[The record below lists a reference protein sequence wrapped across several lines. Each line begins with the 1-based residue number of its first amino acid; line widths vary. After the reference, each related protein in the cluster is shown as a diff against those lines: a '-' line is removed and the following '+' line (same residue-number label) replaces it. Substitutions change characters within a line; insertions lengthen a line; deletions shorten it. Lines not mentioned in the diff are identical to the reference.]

1 MAEEPENNTDNPFSD
16 TVQKMK
22 DKSTQG
28 ELKTNEKI
36 TSKDVEIKDDEIVKD
51 VSEKDGTKT
60 TAPNIDDAKQLNSDD
75 YTQTPIDP
83 KDAATYDADTSASKK
98 TKDAEFDAAKGKVS
112 EGAIMDA
119 AQGQL
124 SPEAMAKA
132 DVADLDPRATG
143 KYQLEQLFSTIEE
156 GKPPP
161 PWLSPAMRKVNSIMN
176 ARGLGGSSMAA
187 AAQVMAAMEAGVPIA
202 LNDAK
207 AYATLQLANQS
218 AKNQAILQNAAAV
231 AAMDTKNLDNRQMA
245 NVNNAKAFLTIDV
258 QNLTNEQA
266 TNTLK
271 YQSLMTAIL
280 SDQKANNTAKQ
291 INTKT
296 QNELM
301 KFYDELG
308 VQVETLTLNRALA
321 ADQYN
326 ISQDTAMRQFA
337 AQLQT
342 QNDQFNAT
350 NQIQINQSNA
360 VWRRNVNT
368 INTAAQNETNRQNV
382 MNLLNINQNALNN
395 IWQSY
400 RDYASWNVQIS
411 ESAKD
416 RAHNAAMQASQI
428 SNNMA
433 MYNQK
438 FDDFLIMKTIDNFF
452 T

>member
-1 MAEEPENNTDNPFSD
+1 MAEDDTTTNNAFSD
-16 TVQKMK
+16 AKTTME
-22 DKSTQG
+22 DKSKQTT
-28 ELKTNEKI
+28 LKDSEKI
-36 TSKDVEIKDDEIVKD
+36 KPKDITVDDNELLDDPSVAG
-51 VSEKDGTKT
+51 GTKT
-60 TAPNIDDAKQLNSDD
+60 VAPDIGDAKQLNADD
-75 YTQTPIDP
+75 YTQTPIQP
-83 KDAATYDADTSASKK
+83 KDAATYDADTSATQK

-119 AQGQL
+119 AQGEL

-132 DVADLDPRATG
+132 DTAELDPRATG
-143 KYQLEQLFSTIEE
+143 RYQLEQLFSTIEE

-176 ARGLGGSSMAA
+176 ARGLGSSSMAA
-187 AAQVMAAMEAGVPIA
+187 AAQVTAAMEAGIPIA

-337 AQLQT
+337 AQIQT
-342 QNDQFNAT
+342 QNDQFNAA

-368 INTAAQNETNRQNV
+368 ANTAAQNEANRQNV
-382 MNLLNINQNALNN
+382 LNLLNINQNALNN
-395 IWQSY
+395 IWQAY

-416 RAHNAAMQASQI
+416 RAHNASMQAAQI

-433 MYNQK
+433 IYNQK